1 MRRCNLCAILPVYFV
16 SVVLSR
22 VVACGNDDTGNAAE
36 FTDSKRKLR
45 CRTQGLEQIRFD
57 SVCIQAE
64 CCFACEFRRHSSGIV
79 CDGYAF
85 FLSVLG
91 NDVVGKALGCLA
103 YGVDVHAVGTRSDDT
118 AESAGTELKLT
129 VETVFDFCLISFE
142 CFQLFSGCLIKI
154 WIIAPFFIYF
164 SVTHVC
170 YPPCL
175 LYFI

>member
-1 MRRCNLCAILPVYFV
+1 M
-16 SVVLSR
+16 
-22 VVACGNDDTGNAAE
+22 ACGNDDTGNAAE

-175 LYFI
+175 FYFI

>member
-1 MRRCNLCAILPVYFV
+1 MAGVICN
-16 SVVLSR
+16 
-22 VVACGNDDTGNAAE
+22 
-36 FTDSKRKLR
+36 
-45 CRTQGLEQIRFD
+45 
-57 SVCIQAE
+57 
-64 CCFACEFRRHSSGIV
+64 RHALICSALL
-79 CDGYAF
+79 Y
-85 FLSVLG
+85 
-91 NDVVGKALGCLA
+91 NVVGKALGCLA

-164 SVTHVC
+164 SVTHVY